1 MTKRV
6 IRKVEAIEKGTEMLD
21 EALDIETLLDQKQY
35 VDMLIRLLLNRE

>member
-1 MTKRV
+1 MTQKV